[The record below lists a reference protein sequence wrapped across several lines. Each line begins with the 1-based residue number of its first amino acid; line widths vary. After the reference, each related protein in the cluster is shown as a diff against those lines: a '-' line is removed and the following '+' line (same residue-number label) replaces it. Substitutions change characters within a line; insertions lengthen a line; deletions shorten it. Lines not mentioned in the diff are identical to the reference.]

1 MFICL
6 GVLLRTFK
14 DSRSQDSNSTSS
26 DKKKTEGGGAFPNM
40 TKFILVRMINDVME
54 TLKLITQ
61 NREISALTTIDY
73 SLKVQEQLQFKN
85 KKLPI

>member
-1 MFICL
+1 MFKCL
-6 GVLLRTFK
+6 GVLIRTFK
-14 DSRSQDSNSTSS
+14 DSRSQDSNSKSS

-73 SLKVQEQLQFKN
+73 GLKVQEQLQFKN